1 MKASIIIS
9 TNSNRTLFENFLF
22 HLSQYPTINE
32 YEIIVI
38 NDGGEYSISEE
49 QYKDLGLNCVHKID
63 LSEKQGYGA
72 ANNIATQSANCD
84 YLIFMNDDIILKPDC
99 LEKMLSVLKRDDVSA
114 VQPKLIYPQSNLVQS
129 TGHIFTKFTN
139 AHALENAHI
148 DSRIVNKSGE
158 RQALT
163 TALCATKKTCL
174 LYTSPSPRDS

>member
-114 VQPKLIYPQSNLVQS
+114 VQPKLIYP
-129 TGHIFTKFTN
+129 
-139 AHALENAHI
+139 
-148 DSRIVNKSGE
+148 
-158 RQALT
+158 
-163 TALCATKKTCL
+163 
-174 LYTSPSPRDS
+174 